1 MVEQESLQYTR
12 DLYYGKQKME
22 RNIRDNPWVSWVSEF
37 SSFLVSHKLGVPGLL
52 GPTPL
57 PKRICKRRGL
67 CPRLIQRSSEQAWHY
82 PPPAHRSLTSPRVDS
97 RTLKCHAFLD
107 SY

>member
-37 SSFLVSHKLGVPGLL
+37 SSSLVSHKLGFPGFL
-52 GPTPL
+52 
-57 PKRICKRRGL
+57 
-67 CPRLIQRSSEQAWHY
+67 SFAF
-82 PPPAHRSLTSPRVDS
+82 PALAQTWNSWVYL
-97 RTLKCHAFLD
+97 
-107 SY
+107 